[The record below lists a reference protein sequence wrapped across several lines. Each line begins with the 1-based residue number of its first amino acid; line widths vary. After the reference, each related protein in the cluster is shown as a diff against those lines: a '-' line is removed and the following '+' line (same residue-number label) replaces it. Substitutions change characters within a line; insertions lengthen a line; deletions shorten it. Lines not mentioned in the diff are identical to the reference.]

1 MSVSGRIAIDVEFL
15 DRTSTAA
22 GSSLNTLTLRDAT
35 EYASGKVAVIAGTCG
50 TAAVTITLAPT
61 SYRDASG
68 GFVSFSLV
76 SRIAFA
82 ADSSSS
88 CNADGE
94 DQQLLSSGS
103 RACVTD
109 VSTPTSLS
117 VRRIGTSGTA
127 SYTLVLYGT

>member
-1 MSVSGRIAIDVEFL
+1 VSGRIAIDVEFL
-15 DRTSTAA
+15 DRTATAA

-68 GFVSFSLV
+68 GFVSVSAV

-94 DQQLLSSGS
+94 DQQLLSSGN

-109 VSTPTSLS
+109 VLTPTSFS

-127 SYTLVLYGT
+127 SFTLVLYGT